1 MNVKGKTF
9 ASMVG
14 KGTNGLG
21 WICSFSS
28 STFAS
33 LIQMTVTLDTTS
45 ELLNMQW
52 IPDISQTTGASALTS
67 GYNIYLIVIPKAP
80 NSYINILMF
89 DDTLTYQNY
98 AI

>member
-1 MNVKGKTF
+1 
-9 ASMVG
+9 MVG

-21 WICSFSS
+21 WICSFAS
-28 STFAS
+28 STFGS
-33 LIQMTVTLDTTS
+33 LIQKTVTLDASS

-52 IPDISQTTGASALTS
+52 IPDISQTTGPSALTS
-67 GYNIYLIVIPKAP
+67 GYNIYLIIIPKAP

-89 DDTLTYQNY
+89 DDSLNYQNY